1 MADGTL
7 TGAGPDARDRR
18 RWIAMPFIALGVA
31 MIIVDAT
38 IVNIAIPTIIRDLHT
53 TATSAEWVNS
63 IYSLVFAAL
72 LITLG
77 RVGDMFGRRRL
88 FMIGTIWFVLAS
100 LVAATASSSGVLIFG
115 RFLQGVGGAM
125 ILPATLSTVNSLFR
139 GQERAIAF
147 AIWGS
152 TIGGMAAV
160 GPFLG
165 GLLTTDLSWRWAFL
179 INVPLGLAILVGL
192 ITVVPETS
200 EPDTPREFDA
210 PGQAT
215 LILGLSAL
223 VFGLIEGEHY
233 GWWKATAPIGFLG
246 WQQGAISP
254 VPVAFAI
261 AVVSIGAFI
270 LIERARIR
278 AGRLVVVDLR
288 LFSITSFTNGN
299 AAALI
304 VALGEFG
311 ILFVLPL
318 YLQGALGLS
327 ALDTG
332 AALIPL
338 ALGTL
343 LAGGLTPV
351 LAPRLGPRGVVQIGL
366 VLEVL
371 GIGVLGAVLGPHSSV
386 WALIPFLTVYGIG
399 VGFATAQ
406 LTGVVLTDVPV
417 EASGQASGIQ
427 STFRQV
433 GSALGIAIL
442 GTILLT
448 TLGHGV
454 SSRLQSVP
462 GLSARERAGITESVK
477 SSGGSA
483 IVELRARPGNA
494 AVVQAS
500 SSALASSASAVAYT
514 AAGFVLLGLL
524 LTWKLPNPR
533 GEPDDEQEHEPEPE
547 PRAGSGGQGAAGGE
561 RRAGAGAAG
570 GERRAGA
577 GAAGGERRAGAGA
590 AGGERGREPE
600 PRAG

>member
-1 MADGTL
+1 MNAEAEGTY
-7 TGAGPDARDRR
+7 RR
-18 RWIAMPFIALGVA
+18 RWVAMPFIALGVA

-38 IVNIAIPTIIRDLHT
+38 IVNVAIPTIIRDLHT
-53 TATSAEWVNS
+53 TAASAEWVNS

-88 FMIGTIWFVLAS
+88 FLVGTVWFVVAS

-115 RFLQGVGGAM
+115 RFLQGIGGAM

-139 GQERAIAF
+139 GRERAIAF

-165 GLLTTDLSWRWAFL
+165 GLLTTELSWRWAFL
-179 INVPLGLAILVGL
+179 INVPLGIAIVAGL
-192 ITVVPETS
+192 LLVVPETS
-200 EPDTPREFDA
+200 DPDTPRGLDL
-210 PGQAT
+210 PGQVT
-215 LILGLSAL
+215 LVVGLSAL
-223 VFGLIEGEHY
+223 VFGLIQGESY
-233 GWWKATAPIGFLG
+233 GWWKTTQKLGLLG
-246 WQQGAISP
+246 WPKGVISP
-254 VPVAFAI
+254 VPIAFAI
-261 AVVSIGAFI
+261 AILSMLAFV
-270 LIERARIR
+270 LVERSRLR

-288 LFSITSFTNGN
+288 LFSISSFSRGN
-299 AAALI
+299 IAALI

-338 ALGTL
+338 AVGTL
-343 LAGGLTPV
+343 FAGGATPV
-351 LAPRLGPRGVVQIGL
+351 LAPRIGPRGVVQIGL

-371 GIGVLGAVLGPHSSV
+371 GIGSLGLVLGPNTSA
-386 WALIPFLTVYGIG
+386 WTIIPFLFVYGVG

-417 EASGQASGIQ
+417 QASGQGSGIQ

-442 GTILLT
+442 GTILIS
-448 TLGHGV
+448 TLGSGV
-454 SSRLQSVP
+454 SSRLRSVP
-462 GLSARERAGITESVK
+462 GLPPAQQAAISEAVRA
-477 SSGGSA
+477 SGGSA
-483 IVELRARPGNA
+483 IVQLREHPGSER
-494 AVVQAS
+494 VVQAS
-500 SSALASSASAVAYT
+500 SEALASSAGTVAFT
-514 AAGFVLLGLL
+514 AAGFVLFGLVV
-524 LTWKLPNPR
+524 TVGLPNPR
-533 GEPDDEQEHEPEPE
+533 GAAAPADEQP
-547 PRAGSGGQGAAGGE
+547 GADG
-561 RRAGAGAAG
+561 RRELAEGV
-570 GERRAGA
+570 
-577 GAAGGERRAGAGA
+577 
-590 AGGERGREPE
+590 
-600 PRAG
+600 